1 MQFNGPLLATYLLI
15 SVLTK
20 PDEIV
25 LYIIIQIQNINLK
38 LNMKDINKIL
48 DMHTSNANFVLN
60 NAKKQHIL

>member
-48 DMHTSNANFVLN
+48 DNAHF
-60 NAKKQHIL
+60 KCFFFFK

>member
-38 LNMKDINKIL
+38 LNMKEINTKSFDIQQVLGIL
-48 DMHTSNANFVLN
+48 
-60 NAKKQHIL
+60 